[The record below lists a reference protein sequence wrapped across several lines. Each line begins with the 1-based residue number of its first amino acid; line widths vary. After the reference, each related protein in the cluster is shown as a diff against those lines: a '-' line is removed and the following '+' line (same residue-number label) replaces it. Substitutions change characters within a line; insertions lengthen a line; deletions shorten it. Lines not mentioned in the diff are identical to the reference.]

1 MVVSHQTLVGTGFI
15 SSVAQVLCK
24 SSTAEPSLPPSKVMF
39 LKIIFLVSLD
49 GNFSIL
55 FDDYLC
61 ANCTLG
67 TGTWD
72 IECM

>member
-1 MVVSHQTLVGTGFI
+1 MVVSHQTLVGTEFI
-15 SSVAQVLCK
+15 SSAAQVLCK
-24 SSTAEPSLPPSKVMF
+24 SSSAELSLLPSKVMF
-39 LKIIFLVSLD
+39 SKIIFLVPLD

-55 FDDYLC
+55 FDDCFC